1 MSAQTGLRETRRRRT
16 RRALLDAALSEL
28 AERSFGSLGLR
39 EVTRAAGVAPTAFY
53 RHFGDMDE
61 LGTAL
66 VEEALDSLHGTVR
79 EILDASG
86 DAEQRGGAAVRLI
99 AALVRERPAHVRFL
113 VRERHGGVAVVRDA
127 IAAQL
132 DVFADETGAAL
143 GSDPVSA
150 GWQADD
156 VTMLSRLLVDHMFMT
171 ASAFLT
177 ASLRGEDWS
186 AATGTALAQLRLI
199 HLGRVHWADG
209 PADGVTG

>member
-1 MSAQTGLRETRRRRT
+1 MSTDNGLREIRRRRT
-16 RRALLDAALSEL
+16 RRALLDAALAEL
-28 AERSFGSLGLR
+28 AERSLGSLGLR

-53 RHFGDMDE
+53 RHFRGMDE
-61 LGTAL
+61 LGTVL
-66 VEEALDSLHGTVR
+66 VEEALASLHATVR
-79 EILDASG
+79 EILAATG
-86 DAEQRGGAAVRLI
+86 DAARRGEAVVRLI
-99 AALVRERPAHVRFL
+99 AELVRDRPAHVRFL
-113 VRERHGGVAVVRDA
+113 VRERHGGVPAVRDA

-132 DVFADETGAAL
+132 DVFADEIGVAL

-150 GWQADD
+150 GWAPDD

-199 HLGRVHWADG
+199 HLGRVHWAK
-209 PADGVTG
+209 

>member
-1 MSAQTGLRETRRRRT
+1 MSTENGLREIRRRRT
-16 RRALLDAALSEL
+16 RRALLDAALAEL
-28 AERSFGSLGLR
+28 AERSLGSLGLR

-53 RHFGDMDE
+53 RHFRGMDE
-61 LGTAL
+61 LGTVL
-66 VEEALDSLHGTVR
+66 VEEALASLHATVR
-79 EILDASG
+79 EILAATG
-86 DAEQRGGAAVRLI
+86 DAARRGEAVVRLI
-99 AALVRERPAHVRFL
+99 SELVRDRPAHVRFL
-113 VRERHGGVAVVRDA
+113 VRERHGGVPAVRDA

-132 DVFADETGAAL
+132 DVFADEIGVAL

-150 GWQADD
+150 GWSPDD

-199 HLGRVHWADG
+199 HLGRMHWAK
-209 PADGVTG
+209 